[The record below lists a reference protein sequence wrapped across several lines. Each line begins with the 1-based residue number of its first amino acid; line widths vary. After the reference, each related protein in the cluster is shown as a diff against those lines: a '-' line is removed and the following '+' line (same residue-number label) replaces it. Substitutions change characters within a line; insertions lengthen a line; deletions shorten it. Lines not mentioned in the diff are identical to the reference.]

1 MKVKVL
7 VQESV
12 LPTIKLAWSPVK
24 EKNKSNTFDI
34 SDKKLSVTMAC
45 PNWKLKYKTGRGEH
59 YLSFDKTSQICKGFL
74 KRR

>member
-34 SDKKLSVTMAC
+34 SDKKLSVTMTC
-45 PNWKLKYKTGRGEH
+45 TNWKLKC
-59 YLSFDKTSQICKGFL
+59 I
-74 KRR
+74 